1 MQIELEL
8 GPGSV
13 IRARLDFRREKQD
26 LYVVCVSAD
35 SGEEITSDL
44 FSQFTTV
51 EVDTNN
57 PLRVL
62 IKGHAASRS
71 FLFQDASEVS
81 EFFEILQQNANLEFL
96 PGQGKV
102 FALSKKTNQQNTVR
116 DFIGAGIS
124 GGYKYV
130 KSFVTNQQ
138 QVKEINADA
147 ETDGIKNSIVIAEF
161 PDDFQPTPYNNES
174 QLKTSSHILFKRS
187 DIMNVW
193 KSKFSSSGTFEDYQ
207 KLVSQW
213 KNITKGQWDH
223 SYCIRK
229 YVVDAESFVKNSQCG
244 VPPFDDLMFSV
255 LMSLFAFNFIKG
267 EFEPSSVHF
276 LELFIKVFFSDQN
289 FSADNKSVIEKA
301 ASDVFWPF
309 KVFHERFVN
318 EKSEDCLIKKF
329 SAFSIKKVLE
339 KVSPSTAK
347 MMEFFG
353 VKNLM
358 FVKNHP
364 KSLFTRDRSLDDSIL
379 IITAIATSDDPLAF
393 LEAISAGILVIL
405 QCRLQ
410 KCENLERFASLFD
423 ELVPSIDARLM
434 LHNAEVIYAYIKM

>member
-1 MQIELEL
+1 MFIFYKINFLSPSNFVTFLGRKKMQIELEL

-62 IKGHAASRS
+62 IKGHAASRF

-147 ETDGIKNSIVIAEF
+147 EIDGIKNSIVIAEF

-255 LMSLFAFNFIKG
+255 LMSLFAFNFMKG
-267 EFEPSSVHF
+267 EFEPVSYTH
-276 LELFIKVFFSDQN
+276 LTLLTT
-289 FSADNKSVIEKA
+289 
-301 ASDVFWPF
+301 
-309 KVFHERFVN
+309 ERV
-318 EKSEDCLIKKF
+318 
-329 SAFSIKKVLE
+329 
-339 KVSPSTAK
+339 
-347 MMEFFG
+347 
-353 VKNLM
+353 
-358 FVKNHP
+358 
-364 KSLFTRDRSLDDSIL
+364 
-379 IITAIATSDDPLAF
+379 
-393 LEAISAGILVIL
+393 
-405 QCRLQ
+405 
-410 KCENLERFASLFD
+410 
-423 ELVPSIDARLM
+423 
-434 LHNAEVIYAYIKM
+434 